1 MGHFGQVRLL
11 LDTHIWLRSE
21 LEPKRLSRRVARALA
36 DSRNELWLSPVSI
49 WETLLLYRKG
59 RVNLHGGPTV
69 WITNALSRAP
79 FREAPLTYEVA
90 LATEDVI
97 LPHLDPIDRFLAAS
111 AKVYDLTLVTADEN
125 LIRGKGYSVLA
136 NQT

>member
-1 MGHFGQVRLL
+1 MRLL